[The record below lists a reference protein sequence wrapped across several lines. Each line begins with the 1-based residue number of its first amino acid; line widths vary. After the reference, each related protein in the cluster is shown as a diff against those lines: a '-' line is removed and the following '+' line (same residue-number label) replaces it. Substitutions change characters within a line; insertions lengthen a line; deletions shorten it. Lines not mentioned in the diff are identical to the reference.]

1 MMNYPVKCANGNEV
15 NIVGSDFAENPRQ
28 HGDNSTVIVAF
39 HKRYHFDNESNLRS
53 EDFTG
58 WQDMQQHIVS
68 ECDAVIVK
76 PLYLY
81 DHSGLSLSTAPFGCR
96 WDSGQIGFI
105 YMTRATADK
114 DFGGDLTRAGAALD
128 AEAAVYA
135 QYVSGDVHDVL
146 VYDEDGNLI
155 ESLCGIYGADEAES
169 HAVSLLTEYGGAVPS
184 LPRF

>member
-1 MMNYPVKCANGNEV
+1 MDNVKCANGNEV
-15 NIVGSDFAENPRQ
+15 AIVGSDFAENPRQ
-28 HGDNSTVIVAF
+28 YGDNSTVIVAF
-39 HKRYHFDNESNLRS
+39 HKRYRFDNEAGLNHG
-53 EDFTG
+53 DFTG
-58 WQDMQQHIVS
+58 WSEMQQHIVS

-81 DHSGLSLSTAPFGCR
+81 DHSGLSLSTAPFDCR

-128 AEAAVYA
+128 AEAGVYG

-146 VYDEDGNLI
+146 AYDEDGNLV
-155 ESLCGIYGADEAES
+155 ESLTGIYGYDAAKAHAD
-169 HAVSLLTEYGGAVPS
+169 SLIADYGGEVSS
-184 LPRF
+184 LPRY